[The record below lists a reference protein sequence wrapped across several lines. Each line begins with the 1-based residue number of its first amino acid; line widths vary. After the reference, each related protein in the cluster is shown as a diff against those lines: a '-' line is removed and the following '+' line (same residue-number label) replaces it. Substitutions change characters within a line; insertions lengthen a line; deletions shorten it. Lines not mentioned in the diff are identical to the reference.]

1 MRRRCYRV
9 PPEVKPLGTL
19 FSALDIGRAG
29 LLVAQVQLDVAGHN
43 IANVNKEGYSRQRVE
58 ITTRIPNY
66 KPYGAIGRGPALEG
80 IRRLRD
86 TFLDTMYRQQVA
98 GLGDADVQA
107 QYYTRIED
115 LFQEP
120 SENGFGSRLNVFF
133 DALNDFANT
142 VEQLPARVALLSQ
155 AEAMAASLNDAAS
168 RLETLRTNANEEVRN
183 LVPQINSLAERI
195 AELNRNIRDAEF
207 TGHQANDLR
216 DDRDNLVDQ
225 LARLVAITDR
235 EREDGQVDILIGGV
249 ELVAGNKFHELETVV
264 DTTID
269 PDRPDLLTV
278 RFAYN
283 GEPVLITGGELYGAL
298 HIRDVEIAAL
308 EDRMDAIAQSLI
320 RRINSI
326 HSQGNGLQN
335 ISSALTSTNPV
346 NTPLAPLNLA
356 DLPFSTVD
364 GSFDIVVYDAIGAIV
379 ETITV
384 PIVTTGP
391 SAGQT
396 TLTDIETAIN
406 ASANLS
412 ALIGPDGLITITP
425 NAGVSFTFAND
436 SSGALAALGL
446 NGLFTGYSAGT
457 IAVSQ
462 HLLDN
467 PELLSSGFSL
477 DPLETGDNTAAL
489 ALAAV
494 RDEEILEGDTQT
506 LNEYYEATIV
516 KIGIRAGSNLATLDV
531 ERAFVQDFD
540 NRRQEI
546 SGVNLDEEATSLIQ
560 FQRAY
565 QAAARLITVTDTML
579 ETLVNLVR

>member
-1 MRRRCYRV
+1 
-9 PPEVKPLGTL
+9 LGTL

-58 ITTRIPNY
+58 ITTRLPLY
-66 KPYGAIGRGPALEG
+66 RSYGAIGRGPALEN

-86 TFLDTMYRQQVA
+86 TFLDTMYRQQVP
-98 GLGDADVQA
+98 GLGDAEVQA

-133 DALNDFANT
+133 DALNDFANN
-142 VEQLPARVALLSQ
+142 VEQLPGRVALLSQ
-155 AEAMAASLNDAAS
+155 AQAMAASLNEAAS

-207 TGHQANDLR
+207 SGHSANDLR
-216 DDRDNLVDQ
+216 DARDNLVEQ
-225 LARLVAITDR
+225 LARLITITDR

-249 ELVAGNKFHELETVV
+249 EFVAGDKFHELEAVV
-264 DTTID
+264 DPTID

-283 GEPVLITGGELYGAL
+283 GEAVLITGGELYGAL
-298 HIRDVEIAAL
+298 HIRDVEIAML

-346 NTPLAPLNLA
+346 NTPFAPLNLA

-364 GSFDIVVYDAIGAIV
+364 GSFDIVVYDAGGAIV

-412 ALIGPDGLITITP
+412 ALIGPDGRLTITP
-425 NAGVSFTFAND
+425 NAGISFTFAND
-436 SSGALAALGL
+436 TSGALVALGL
-446 NGLFTGYSAGT
+446 NGLFTGDSAGT

-467 PELLSSGFSL
+467 PEHLSSGFSL
-477 DPLETGDNTAAL
+477 DPLETGDNSAAL

-494 RDEEILEGDTQT
+494 RNEDILEGGTQT

-516 KIGIRAGSNLATLDV
+516 QIGIRAGANLATLDV

-565 QAAARLITVTDTML
+565 QAAARLITVADTML
-579 ETLVNLVR
+579 DTLVNLVR

>member
-1 MRRRCYRV
+1 M
-9 PPEVKPLGTL
+9 GTL

-86 TFLDTMYRQQVA
+86 TFLDAMYRQQVA
-98 GLGDADVQA
+98 GLGDAEVQA

-115 LFQEP
+115 LFLEP
-120 SENGFGSRLNVFF
+120 SENGFSSRLSVFF
-133 DALNDFANT
+133 DALNDFADN
-142 VEQLPARVALLSQ
+142 VEQLPVRVALLSQ
-155 AEAMAASLNDAAS
+155 AESMAASLNEAAK
-168 RLETLRTNANEEVRN
+168 RLETLRSNANEEVRN
-183 LVPQINSLAERI
+183 LVPEINSLAKRI
-195 AELNRNIRDAEF
+195 AILNRNIRDAEF

-216 DDRDNLVDQ
+216 DDRDTLVDQ
-225 LARLVAITDR
+225 LSRLVAVTAR
-235 EREDGQVDILIGGV
+235 EREDGQVDILVGGV
-249 ELVAGNKFHELETVV
+249 ELVAGNKFHELEAVV
-264 DTTID
+264 DPTID

-283 GEPVLITGGELYGAL
+283 SEAVLVTGGELYGAL
-298 HIRDVEIAAL
+298 QIRDVEIAAL
-308 EDRMDAIAQSLI
+308 EDRMDTIAQSLI

-326 HSQGNGLQN
+326 HSQGNGLAN
-335 ISSALTSTNPV
+335 FTSPLASTNAV

-364 GSFDIVVYDAIGAIV
+364 GSFDIVVYDAAGTIV

-391 SAGQT
+391 SSGQT
-396 TLTDIETAIN
+396 TLTDIEMAIN
-406 ASANLS
+406 ASSNLS
-412 ALIGPDGLITITP
+412 ALAGPDGLLTITP
-425 NAGVSFTFAND
+425 NAGISFTFAND
-436 SSGALAALGL
+436 TSGALVALGF
-446 NGLFTGYSAGT
+446 NGLFTGDSAST

-462 HLLDN
+462 HLLDH

-477 DPLETGDNTAAL
+477 DPLDTGDNSAAL
-489 ALAAV
+489 AMAAV
-494 RDEEILEGDTQT
+494 QNEDILEGNTQT
-506 LNEYYEATIV
+506 INEYYEATIV
-516 KIGIRAGSNLATLDV
+516 QIGIHAEANLATLDV

-546 SGVNLDEEATSLIQ
+546 SGVNLDEEATSLIL

-565 QAAARLITVTDTML
+565 QAAARLITVADTML
-579 ETLVNLVR
+579 ETLVNIVR